1 VTCKAVKQSERGIAL
16 LVVLWV
22 MVLLAVVLGGFA
34 VLARSEDLQT
44 RHLFDSA
51 RARYAAEAGLA
62 RAVYE
67 LRRTDPNARW
77 VADGRPY
84 EIEFDGARVEVT
96 VVDESGKVDINA
108 ADEQT
113 LLRLLQGLGAGGGE
127 NPDPDRPQRLVDA
140 MMDWRDGDDLVRPMG
155 AEDADYE
162 AAGYA
167 YGASDIG
174 FTTIEELQQV
184 MGMDY
189 ELFRKLEPVITVYSR
204 SNRPNAVYAPESVLA
219 TLPGM
224 TPDIAA
230 GIIAQR
236 MALPPD
242 QLAVAPIQLPDG
254 APLVGGGGG
263 VTYTVRARATLPNGA
278 WTLLE
283 TIIRPGGAPAGRAY
297 SILRW
302 RTGKFQ

>member
-1 VTCKAVKQSERGIAL
+1 MRRATVAPARGIAL

-67 LRRTDPNARW
+67 LRRADPNTRW
-77 VADGRPY
+77 VADGRAY
-84 EIEFDGARVEVT
+84 EIDFDGAKVEISI
-96 VVDESGKVDINA
+96 VDESGKIDLNAVD
-108 ADEQT
+108 EPT
-113 LLRLLQGLGAGGGE
+113 LLRLLQGVGAGAGE
-127 NPDPDRPQRLVDA
+127 DPDPDRPQRLVDA
-140 MMDWRDGDDLVRPMG
+140 IMDWRDGDDLVRAMG

-189 ELFRKLEPVITVYSR
+189 ELFRKLEPVVTVYSR
-204 SNRPNAVYAPESVLA
+204 NSRPNAVYAPELVLS

-236 MALPPD
+236 SVLPPD

-263 VTYTVRARATLPNGA
+263 VTYTVRAKATLPNGA

-283 TIIRPGGAPAGRAY
+283 TIIRPGGPPTGRAF

-302 RTGKFQ
+302 RAGKFQ